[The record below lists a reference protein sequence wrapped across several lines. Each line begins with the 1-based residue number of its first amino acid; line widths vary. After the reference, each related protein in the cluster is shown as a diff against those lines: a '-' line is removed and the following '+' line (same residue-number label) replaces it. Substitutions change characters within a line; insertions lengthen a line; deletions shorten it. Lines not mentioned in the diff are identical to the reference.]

1 MTVHSRKGTDEGRVP
16 RAQSGRGG
24 GWISTLWR
32 VSKPFHLTTDRRRD
46 RPNERID
53 RCPLSVHSDVLPR
66 APRRKSGQRSTGRRA
81 TAERGLSSGNYNA
94 AEEEEVEEDTTCDAA
109 VVVARTSLSLCL
121 SLSLSLSP
129 YSPLRGLSSPAALNP
144 NIVREVK

>member
-1 MTVHSRKGTDEGRVP
+1 MP

-94 AEEEEVEEDTTCDAA
+94 AEEEEEDTTCDAA
-109 VVVARTSLSLCL
+109 VVVARTSHLALPL
-121 SLSLSLSP
+121 PLSLSLSP